1 LILHD
6 PTQLNQLTN
15 IPIHTEIEVITD
27 DSNGQEEEVEIE
39 IEVEEVEELVWIYES
54 LRKILKSLQFWFTRL
69 QFECSSE
76 DDSGSGCCSEMRA
89 REWLYICVAHDEI
102 PLPSCTALSYI
113 SHVLQG
119 SSTLLTSNRY
129 FPSRISLRDDD
140 EGVRSLLK
148 TVSRRL
154 YRCFSHTYL

>member
-1 LILHD
+1 M
-6 PTQLNQLTN
+6 
-15 IPIHTEIEVITD
+15 
-27 DSNGQEEEVEIE
+27 
-39 IEVEEVEELVWIYES
+39 EVEEVEELVWIYES

-89 REWLYICVAHDEI
+89 REWLYICVAHDESNNGTTN
-102 PLPSCTALSYI
+102 SCTALSYI

-119 SSTLLTSNRY
+119 SSTLLTSIRY